1 MYKFNDFKRYL
12 TIFLFIHF
20 LIQWIRD
27 FLSNKS
33 FQTVLING
41 ERSFLASVLSAV
53 PQGSVLGPLLFLVYI
68 NDLVEA
74 IQRSKISSFAVD
86 TRISRAIEYC
96 KDLAL
101 LQSDLDQV
109 VKWSIEND
117 MDLHED
123 KFEVISSSSFI
134 KELPFS

>member
-1 MYKFNDFKRYL
+1 MDPRFPV
-12 TIFLFIHF
+12 
-20 LIQWIRD
+20 QQE
-27 FLSNKS
+27 LSNGPYK
-33 FQTVLING
+33 
-41 ERSFLASVLSAV
+41 SFLASVLSAV
-53 PQGSVLGPLLFLVYI
+53 PQSSVLGPLLFLVYI

-101 LQSDLDQV
+101 LQSVLDQV

-117 MDLHED
+117 MDLHKD
-123 KFEVISSSSFI
+123 KFVVISY
-134 KELPFS
+134 